1 METIQTIIL
10 AIIQGLTEFLPISSS
25 AHLIL
30 ISQISGWDDQGL
42 LVDVALHF
50 GTLLAV
56 VYYFRS
62 EIVKMFEPHHFS
74 SAQTLLNSPI
84 GIITIATI
92 PIVIVGGLF
101 NDFIEQN
108 LRSPSI
114 IAVASIFFGILL
126 YFADLKRAKKDEV
139 LELTLLLGLLIG
151 LSQILALIPGTSRSG
166 ITITMALFLGL
177 SRVEALKFS
186 FMLAIPVISAAT
198 ILQSIELFDTQLI
211 DINFLHLLLGVFTS
225 FIIAFLTIRWFIEF
239 VNRIGMLPFVIYRI
253 FLGLFIFIAL

>member
-30 ISQISGWDDQGL
+30 TSQILGWSDQGL
-42 LVDVALHF
+42 LIDVALHF

-62 EIVKMFEPHHFS
+62 EILKMFESHHFS
-74 SAQTLLNSPI
+74 STQTLLNSPI
-84 GIITIATI
+84 GIITIATV

-101 NDFIEQN
+101 NGFIEQH

-114 IAVASIFFGILL
+114 IAMASIVFGILL
-126 YFADLKRAKKDEV
+126 YVADIKNTKKDEV
-139 LELTLLLGLLIG
+139 LELTLLLGVLIG

-166 ITITMALFLGL
+166 ITITMGLFLGL
-177 SRVEALKFS
+177 SRVAALKFS

-198 ILQSIELFDTQLI
+198 ILQSIELFNTQLV
-211 DINFLHLLLGVFTS
+211 DINFLHLFLGVFIS
-225 FIIAFLTIRWFIEF
+225 FIIAFFTIRWFLEF

-253 FLGLFIFIAL
+253 FLGLIILLTL

>member
-30 ISQISGWDDQGL
+30 TSQILGWSDQGL
-42 LVDVALHF
+42 LIDVALHF

-62 EIVKMFEPHHFS
+62 EILKMFESHHFS
-74 SAQTLLNSPI
+74 STQTLLNSPI
-84 GIITIATI
+84 GIITIATV

-101 NDFIEQN
+101 NGFIEQH

-114 IAVASIFFGILL
+114 IAVASIVFGILL
-126 YFADLKRAKKDEV
+126 YVADIKNTKKDEV
-139 LELTLLLGLLIG
+139 LELTLLLGVLIG

-166 ITITMALFLGL
+166 ITITMGLFLGL
-177 SRVEALKFS
+177 SRVAALKFS

-198 ILQSIELFDTQLI
+198 ILQSIELFNTQLV
-211 DINFLHLLLGVFTS
+211 DINFLHLFLGIFIS
-225 FIIAFLTIRWFIEF
+225 FIIAFFTIRWFLEF

-253 FLGLFIFIAL
+253 FLGLIILITL

>member
-30 ISQISGWDDQGL
+30 TSQILGWSDQGL
-42 LVDVALHF
+42 LIDVALHF

-62 EIVKMFEPHHFS
+62 EILKMFESHHFS
-74 SAQTLLNSPI
+74 STQTLLNSPI
-84 GIITIATI
+84 GIITIATV

-101 NDFIEQN
+101 NGFIEQH
-108 LRSPSI
+108 LRSPLI
-114 IAVASIFFGILL
+114 IAVASIVFGILL
-126 YFADLKRAKKDEV
+126 YVADLKNTKKDEV
-139 LELTLLLGLLIG
+139 LELSLLLGVLIG

-166 ITITMALFLGL
+166 ITITMGLFLGL
-177 SRVEALKFS
+177 SRVDALKFS

-198 ILQSIELFDTQLI
+198 ILQSIELFNTQFV
-211 DINFLHLLLGVFTS
+211 DINFLHLFFGIFIS
-225 FIIAFLTIRWFIEF
+225 FIIALLTIRWFLEF

-253 FLGLFIFIAL
+253 FLGLIILLTL

>member
-30 ISQISGWDDQGL
+30 ISQISGWNDQGL

-62 EIVKMFEPHHFS
+62 EIAKMFEPHHFS
-74 SAQTLLNSPI
+74 STQTLLNSPI

-198 ILQSIELFDTQLI
+198 ILQSIELFNTQFI
-211 DINFLHLLLGVFTS
+211 GINFLHLFLGVFIS
-225 FIIAFLTIRWFIEF
+225 FIIAFLTIRWFIAF

>member
-30 ISQISGWDDQGL
+30 TSQILGWSDQGL
-42 LVDVALHF
+42 LIDVALHF

-62 EIVKMFEPHHFS
+62 EILKMFESHHFS
-74 SAQTLLNSPI
+74 STQTLLNSPI
-84 GIITIATI
+84 GIITIATV

-101 NDFIEQN
+101 NGFIEQH
-108 LRSPSI
+108 LRSPSM
-114 IAVASIFFGILL
+114 IAVASIVFGILL
-126 YFADLKRAKKDEV
+126 YVADLKNTKKDEV
-139 LELTLLLGLLIG
+139 LELTLLLGVLIG

-166 ITITMALFLGL
+166 ITITMGLFLGL
-177 SRVEALKFS
+177 SRVAALKFS

-198 ILQSIELFDTQLI
+198 ILQSIELFNTQLV
-211 DINFLHLLLGVFTS
+211 DINFLHLFLGVFIS
-225 FIIAFLTIRWFIEF
+225 FIIAFFTIRWFLEF

-253 FLGLFIFIAL
+253 FLGLIILLTL

>member
-30 ISQISGWDDQGL
+30 TSQILGWSDQGL
-42 LVDVALHF
+42 LIDVALHF

-62 EIVKMFEPHHFS
+62 EILKMFESHHFS
-74 SAQTLLNSPI
+74 STQTLLNSPI
-84 GIITIATI
+84 GIITIATV
-92 PIVIVGGLF
+92 PIVIVGGFF
-101 NDFIEQN
+101 NGFIEQH

-114 IAVASIFFGILL
+114 IAVASIVFGILL
-126 YFADLKRAKKDEV
+126 YVADQKNTKKDEV
-139 LELTLLLGLLIG
+139 LELTLLLGVLIG

-166 ITITMALFLGL
+166 ITITMGLFLGL

-186 FMLAIPVISAAT
+186 FLLAIPVISAAT
-198 ILQSIELFDTQLI
+198 ILQSIELFNTQLLSLI
-211 DINFLHLLLGVFTS
+211 HI
-225 FIIAFLTIRWFIEF
+225 
-239 VNRIGMLPFVIYRI
+239 
-253 FLGLFIFIAL
+253 

>member
-30 ISQISGWDDQGL
+30 ISQMSGWSDQGL

-56 VYYFRS
+56 IYYFRS
-62 EIVKMFEPHHFS
+62 EIVQMFEPHHFS
-74 SAQTLLNSPI
+74 STQTLLHSPI
-84 GIITIATI
+84 GIITIATV

-101 NDFIEQN
+101 NEFIEQN

-114 IAVASIFFGILL
+114 IAIASIFFGILL
-126 YFADLKRAKKDEV
+126 YFADLKHAKKDEV
-139 LELTLLLGLLIG
+139 LELTLLIGLLIG

-166 ITITMALFLGL
+166 ITITMGLFLGL

-186 FMLAIPVISAAT
+186 FMLAIPVIVAAT
-198 ILQSIELFDTQLI
+198 ILQSIELFNTQLI
-211 DINFLHLLLGVFTS
+211 DINYLPLFLGVFIS

-253 FLGLFIFIAL
+253 FLGVIIFLTL

>member
-30 ISQISGWDDQGL
+30 TSQILGWSDQGL

-62 EIVKMFEPHHFS
+62 EILKMFESHHFS
-74 SAQTLLNSPI
+74 STQTLLNSPI
-84 GIITIATI
+84 GIITIATV
-92 PIVIVGGLF
+92 PIIIVGGLF
-101 NDFIEQN
+101 NGFIEQH
-108 LRSPSI
+108 LRSPLI
-114 IAVASIFFGILL
+114 IAVASIVFGILL
-126 YFADLKRAKKDEV
+126 YVADLKNTKKDEV
-139 LELTLLLGLLIG
+139 LELTLLLGVLIG

-166 ITITMALFLGL
+166 ITITMGLFLGL

-198 ILQSIELFDTQLI
+198 ILQSIELFSTQLI
-211 DINFLHLLLGVFTS
+211 EINYLHLFLGIFIS
-225 FIIAFLTIRWFIEF
+225 FIIAFLTIRWFLEF

-253 FLGLFIFIAL
+253 FLGLIILLTL

>member
-30 ISQISGWDDQGL
+30 ISQISGWNDQGL

-92 PIVIVGGLF
+92 PIVVVGGLF

-198 ILQSIELFDTQLI
+198 FLQSIELFNNQLI
-211 DINFLHLLLGVFTS
+211 DINFMHLFLGVFIS
-225 FIIAFLTIRWFIEF
+225 FIIAFLTIRWFIAF

>member
-30 ISQISGWDDQGL
+30 ISQISGWSDQGL
-42 LVDVALHF
+42 IVDVALHF

-62 EIVKMFEPHHFS
+62 ELLEMLEPHYFS

-84 GIITIATI
+84 GIITIATV

-101 NDFIEQN
+101 NEFIEQH

-114 IAVASIFFGILL
+114 IALTSIVFGILL
-126 YFADLKRAKKDEV
+126 YVADLKNSKKDEV
-139 LELTLLLGLLIG
+139 LELTLLLGVLIG

-177 SRVEALKFS
+177 SRVEALRFS

-198 ILQSIELFDTQLI
+198 ILQSIELFNTQLI
-211 DINFLHLLLGVFTS
+211 NINYSHLFLGIFIS
-225 FIIAFLTIRWFIEF
+225 FIIAFLTIRWFLEF

-253 FLGLFIFIAL
+253 FLGLIIFLTL